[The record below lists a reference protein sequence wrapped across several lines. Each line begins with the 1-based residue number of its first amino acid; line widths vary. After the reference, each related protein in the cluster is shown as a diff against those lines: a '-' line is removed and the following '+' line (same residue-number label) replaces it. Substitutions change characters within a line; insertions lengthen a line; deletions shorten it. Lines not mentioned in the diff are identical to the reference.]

1 MYYSG
6 EPFMST
12 SIVMSVYISI
22 YLHGTLDLEVKSTVM
37 TDVIYGASMY
47 GDCLMNDCHF
57 SSSTRHSTQVVLT
70 VELLGVDYMEER
82 TIYHN
87 MVYDTIS

>member
-6 EPFMST
+6 EPFMCT

-22 YLHGTLDLEVKSTVM
+22 YFHGTLSLEVYV
-37 TDVIYGASMY
+37 
-47 GDCLMNDCHF
+47 

-70 VELLGVDYMEER
+70 AELSGGDYMEKR
-82 TIYHN
+82 TIQ
-87 MVYDTIS
+87 